1 MLRRRTTFQEIA
13 IATIIIAIVAVLSI
27 TYALLNVNADALKRS
42 AREYAV
48 SVAENVAYR
57 VANEVDGFEN
67 ALNQIIN
74 IFSSP
79 GISTEDKVELA
90 KAIMVLESVD
100 FIAVFDKKGKKQ
112 DIVSSSAVAAP
123 DQLPKEVCQTA
134 IEKGRYLGPVG
145 ETGDT
150 ARMGILIPWWR
161 RDGIYA
167 FLYTEMDISDISA
180 YIKDISLS
188 RLGAEN
194 LVSVFDRKG
203 NVVLPLD
210 NSRQE
215 FLKAILH
222 QGFLKEDAR
231 FEDVFSSTFV
241 ATHNYTDMDKGKM
254 LGALISMPELSW
266 AVFIQ
271 QPYEAVY
278 WSLGRM
284 RRLSIFVG
292 ALSLCFA
299 VLLAFLISRY
309 ITRSI
314 AKLTHGVRQVA
325 NRNFTFKVDIHSKNE
340 IGELADTFNQ
350 MVDQLN
356 SHRKDLEEKQ
366 KELELL
372 ARTDALTGL
381 NNHRHFM
388 DQLSR
393 EIKQAA
399 RNNSPLS
406 VMILDLDDFK
416 RVNDTYGHLIG
427 DRVLS
432 TLAELIKKHVRS
444 TDIAARYGGDEF
456 CVALPNTT
464 APGARVLAKKL
475 CEEIAEVVFS
485 ADGEAV
491 FHITCSIGLAQFH
504 RDMKNSL
511 VILKFADQ
519 ALYKAKSAGR
529 NIVKENRR
537 RSKPKTVDVL

>member
-1 MLRRRTTFQEIA
+1 MLKRRTTFHEIA

-57 VANEVDGFEN
+57 ISNEVEGFEN
-67 ALNQIIN
+67 ALKKIIN
-74 IFSSP
+74 ILSSP
-79 GISTEDKVELA
+79 GISTADKVEMA

-100 FIAVFDKKGKKQ
+100 FIAVFDKRGIKQ
-112 DIVSSSAVAAP
+112 DVISSSAIVVP
-123 DQLPKEVCQTA
+123 DLLPAEVCRTA
-134 IEKGRYLGPVG
+134 IEKGRYFSLVDEGR
-145 ETGDT
+145 DT
-150 ARMGILIPWWR
+150 VRLGILIPWWR
-161 RDGIYA
+161 RDEIFA

-180 YIKDISLS
+180 YIEDISLS

-194 LVSVFDRKG
+194 LVCVFDRKG

-210 NSRQE
+210 ESRQE
-215 FLKAILH
+215 FLKSVIH
-222 QGFLKEDAR
+222 RGFVTEDSR
-231 FEDVFSSTFV
+231 LEDMFSSNFV
-241 ATHNYTDMDKGKM
+241 ATHNYTDKNKGKM

-266 AVFIQ
+266 AIFIQ

-284 RRLSIFVG
+284 RRLSIVVG
-292 ALSLCFA
+292 VLSLCFA

-314 AKLTHGVRQVA
+314 TKLTHGVRQVA
-325 NRNFTFKVDIHSKNE
+325 NRNFTFKVDINSKNE
-340 IGELADTFNQ
+340 IGELADTFND

-381 NNHRHFM
+381 NNHRSFM
-388 DQLSR
+388 DQLTY
-393 EIKQAA
+393 EIEQAV
-399 RNNSPLS
+399 RHNSPLS

-416 RVNDTYGHLIG
+416 RVNDTHGHLIG
-427 DRVLS
+427 DRVL
-432 TLAELIKKHVRS
+432 LMIAGLITKHVRL
-444 TDIAARYGGDEF
+444 TDITARYGGDEF

-464 APGARVLAKKL
+464 AQGARLVARKL
-475 CEEIAEVVFS
+475 REEIADKVFS
-485 ADGEAV
+485 VDGEVA

-504 RDMKNSL
+504 KDMKNSL

-529 NIVKENRR
+529 NRVKEKIR
-537 RSKPKTVDVL
+537 KTRIRE

>member
-1 MLRRRTTFQEIA
+1 MFKRRTTFHEIA
-13 IATIIIAIVAVLSI
+13 IATIIIAVVAVLSI

-57 VANEVDGFEN
+57 VSNEVDGFEN
-67 ALNQIIN
+67 ALKQIIN
-74 IFSSP
+74 IFSSA
-79 GISTEDKVELA
+79 GISTADKVELA
-90 KAIMVLESVD
+90 KAIMVLESID
-100 FIAVFDKKGKKQ
+100 FIAVFDRGGTRQ
-112 DIVSSSAVAAP
+112 DIVSSNAVSVPNHLPGEVRQAAI
-123 DQLPKEVCQTA
+123 D
-134 IEKGRYLGPVG
+134 KGRYFGLVDEAGN
-145 ETGDT
+145 T
-150 ARMGILIPWWR
+150 ARVGILIPWR
-161 RDGIYA
+161 RREQIFA
-167 FLYTEMDISDISA
+167 FLYTEMDITAIST
-180 YIKDISLS
+180 YIKNISLS

-194 LVSVFDRKG
+194 LVSVFDREG
-203 NVVLPLD
+203 DIVLPLD
-210 NSRQE
+210 KSRQD
-215 FLKAILH
+215 FLKSVLH
-222 QGFLKEDAR
+222 QGFVAEDSR
-231 FEDVFSSTFV
+231 LGDILSSTLV
-241 ATHNYTDMDKGKM
+241 ATHNYTDPEKGKM

-278 WSLGRM
+278 WNLGRM

-314 AKLTHGVRQVA
+314 VKLTHGVRQVA
-325 NRNFTFKVDIHSKNE
+325 NRNFTFKVDINSKNE
-340 IGELADTFNQ
+340 IGELAATFNQ

-388 DQLSR
+388 DQLSC
-393 EIKQAA
+393 EIKQAV
-399 RNNSPLS
+399 RHNSPLS

-432 TLAELIKKHVRS
+432 TIAELIKQHVRS

-464 APGARVLAKKL
+464 APGARGLAKKL

-485 ADGEAV
+485 ADSEIV

-504 RDMKNSL
+504 KDMKNSL

-537 RSKPKTVDVL
+537 RQQTKK

>member
-1 MLRRRTTFQEIA
+1 MFKRRTTFHEIA
-13 IATIIIAIVAVLSI
+13 IATIIIAVVAVLSI

-57 VANEVDGFEN
+57 VSNEVDGFEN
-67 ALNQIIN
+67 ALKQIIN
-74 IFSSP
+74 IFSSA
-79 GISTEDKVELA
+79 GISTADKVELA
-90 KAIMVLESVD
+90 KAIMVLESID
-100 FIAVFDKKGKKQ
+100 FIAVFDRGGTRQ
-112 DIVSSSAVAAP
+112 DIVSSNAVSVPNHLPGEVRQAAI
-123 DQLPKEVCQTA
+123 D
-134 IEKGRYLGPVG
+134 KGRYFGLVDEAGN
-145 ETGDT
+145 T
-150 ARMGILIPWWR
+150 ARVGILIPWR
-161 RDGIYA
+161 RREQIFA
-167 FLYTEMDISDISA
+167 FLYTEMDITAIST
-180 YIKDISLS
+180 YIKNISLS

-194 LVSVFDRKG
+194 LVSVFDREG
-203 NVVLPLD
+203 NIVLPLD
-210 NSRQE
+210 ESRQD
-215 FLKAILH
+215 FLKSVLH
-222 QGFLKEDAR
+222 QGFVAEDSR
-231 FEDVFSSTFV
+231 LGDILSSTLV
-241 ATHNYTDMDKGKM
+241 ATHNYTDPEKGKM

-271 QPYEAVY
+271 QPYETVY
-278 WSLGRM
+278 WNLGRM

-314 AKLTHGVRQVA
+314 VKLTHGVRQVA
-325 NRNFTFKVDIHSKNE
+325 NRNFTFKVDINSKNE
-340 IGELADTFNQ
+340 IGELAATFNQ

-388 DQLSR
+388 DQLSC
-393 EIKQAA
+393 EIKQAV
-399 RNNSPLS
+399 RHNSPLS

-432 TLAELIKKHVRS
+432 TIAELIKQHVRS

-464 APGARVLAKKL
+464 APGARGLAKKL

-485 ADGEAV
+485 ADSEIV

-504 RDMKNSL
+504 KDMKNSL

-537 RSKPKTVDVL
+537 RQQTKK

>member
-1 MLRRRTTFQEIA
+1 MIRRRTTFQEIA
-13 IATIIIAIVAVLSI
+13 IATIVIAVVAVLSI
-27 TYALLNVNADALKRS
+27 TYALLNVNADVLKNS

-57 VANEVDGFEN
+57 VSNEIEDFEN
-67 ALNQIIN
+67 ALKQIIN

-79 GISTEDKVELA
+79 GISLADKVELA

-100 FIAVFDKKGKKQ
+100 FIAVFDRKGKKQ
-112 DIVSSSAVAAP
+112 DIVSSSAVVIP
-123 DQLPKEVCQTA
+123 DLLPKEVCQTA

-145 ETGDT
+145 EAGDT
-150 ARMGILIPWWR
+150 ARVGILIPWWR
-161 RDGIYA
+161 RDEIFA
-167 FLYTEMDISDISA
+167 FLYTEIDISDIST

-194 LVSVFDRKG
+194 LVSVFDRTG
-203 NVVLPLD
+203 NVVLPLEE
-210 NSRQE
+210 SRQE
-215 FLKAILH
+215 FLKSVLY
-222 QGFLKEDAR
+222 QGFIADDSRL
-231 FEDVFSSTFV
+231 EDVLSSTFV
-241 ATHNYTDMDKGKM
+241 ATYNYTDEDKGKM
-254 LGALISMPELSW
+254 LGALISLPELSW

-278 WSLGRM
+278 RSLGRM

-340 IGELADTFNQ
+340 IGELANTFNQ
-350 MVDQLN
+350 MVDELN
-356 SHRKDLEEKQ
+356 THRKDLEEKQ

-381 NNHRHFM
+381 NNHRHFT

-393 EIKQAA
+393 EIKQAN
-399 RNNSPLS
+399 RLNSPLS

-432 TLAELIKKHVRS
+432 TIAELIKKHVRS

-464 APGARVLAKKL
+464 APGARDLAKIL
-475 CEEIAEVVFS
+475 CEEIAGVVFS

-491 FHITCSIGLAQFH
+491 FHVTCSIGLAQFH
-504 RDMKNSL
+504 KDMKDSL

-519 ALYKAKSAGR
+519 ALYKAKSGGR
-529 NIVKENRR
+529 NRVTENRR
-537 RSKPKTVDVL
+537 RAPHAK

>member
-1 MLRRRTTFQEIA
+1 MT
-13 IATIIIAIVAVLSI
+13 TIIIAVVAVLSI

-57 VANEVDGFEN
+57 VSNEAEGFEN
-67 ALNQIIN
+67 ALKQIIN

-79 GISTEDKVELA
+79 GISTADKVEMA

-100 FIAVFDKKGKKQ
+100 FIAVFDKRGNQQDVISSRAVDVPDLLPEELRQTVVDKGKYYGLV
-112 DIVSSSAVAAP
+112 DDDNVP
-123 DQLPKEVCQTA
+123 
-134 IEKGRYLGPVG
+134 
-145 ETGDT
+145 
-150 ARMGILIPWWR
+150 ARLSILIPWWR
-161 RDGIYA
+161 RNEIFA
-167 FLYTEMDISDISA
+167 FLYTEMDMSDIST

-188 RLGAEN
+188 RLGAED
-194 LVSVFDRKG
+194 LVSVFDRNG
-203 NVVLPLD
+203 NAVLPLD
-210 NSRQE
+210 ESRQE
-215 FLKAILH
+215 FLKSVLH
-222 QGFLKEDAR
+222 RGFITEDSR
-231 FEDVFSSTFV
+231 LEDVFSSNFL
-241 ATHNYTDMDKGKM
+241 ATYNYTDEDKGKM
-254 LGALISMPELSW
+254 LGALISMPDLAW

-271 QPYEAVY
+271 QPYETVY

-284 RRLSIFVG
+284 RRLSIGVG
-292 ALSLCFA
+292 VISLCFA

-314 AKLTHGVRQVA
+314 AKLTHGVRQIA

-340 IGELADTFNQ
+340 IGELAATFNQ

-356 SHRKDLEEKQ
+356 SHRKELEEKQ
-366 KELELL
+366 KELEVL
-372 ARTDALTGL
+372 AKTDALTGL

-388 DQLSR
+388 DRLTR
-393 EIKQAA
+393 EIKEAV
-399 RNNSPLS
+399 RYDSPLS

-427 DRVLS
+427 DRVIS
-432 TLAELIKKHVRS
+432 TIAELIKRHVRS

-464 APGARVLAKKL
+464 APGARGLAKKL
-475 CEEIAEVVFS
+475 CEEISEVVF
-485 ADGEAV
+485 ADDGETV
-491 FHITCSIGLAQFH
+491 FHVTCSIGLAQF
-504 RDMKNSL
+504 RKDMKDSL

-529 NIVKENRR
+529 NQIKEKTRR
-537 RSKPKTVDVL
+537 RRIKE

>member
-1 MLRRRTTFQEIA
+1 MLKRRTTFHEIA
-13 IATIIIAIVAVLSI
+13 IATIVIAVVAVLSI

-57 VANEVDGFEN
+57 VSNKVEGFEN
-67 ALNQIIN
+67 ALKKIIN
-74 IFSSP
+74 ILSSP
-79 GISTEDKVELA
+79 SISTADKVEMA

-100 FIAVFDKKGKKQ
+100 FIAVFDKRGIKQ
-112 DIVSSSAVAAP
+112 DIISSSAVVVP
-123 DQLPKEVCQTA
+123 DLLPAEVRRTA
-134 IEKGRYLGPVG
+134 IEKRRYFFLVDEGR
-145 ETGDT
+145 DA
-150 ARMGILIPWWR
+150 ARLGILIPWWR
-161 RDGIYA
+161 GDEIFA
-167 FLYTEMDISDISA
+167 FLYTEMDIADISA
-180 YIKDISLS
+180 YIEDISLS

-194 LVSVFDRKG
+194 LVCVFDRKG

-210 NSRQE
+210 ESRRE
-215 FLKAILH
+215 FLKTVIH
-222 QGFLKEDAR
+222 RGFVTEDSR
-231 FEDVFSSTFV
+231 LEDIFSGNFV
-241 ATHNYTDMDKGKM
+241 ATHNYTDKKKGKM

-266 AVFIQ
+266 AIFIQ

-284 RRLSIFVG
+284 RRLSIVVG

-314 AKLTHGVRQVA
+314 SKLTHGVRQVA
-325 NRNFTFKVDIHSKNE
+325 NRNFTYKVDINSKNE
-340 IGELADTFNQ
+340 IGELANTFNE

-381 NNHRHFM
+381 NNHRTFM
-388 DQLSR
+388 NELTY
-393 EIKQAA
+393 EIGQAV
-399 RNNSPLS
+399 RHSSPLS
-406 VMILDLDDFK
+406 VMILDLDNFK
-416 RVNDTYGHLIG
+416 HVNDTYGHLIG
-427 DRVLS
+427 DRVL
-432 TLAELIKKHVRS
+432 LMIAELITKHVRL
-444 TDIAARYGGDEF
+444 TDITARYGGDEF

-464 APGARVLAKKL
+464 AQGARLVARNLR
-475 CEEIAEVVFS
+475 EEIADKEFS
-485 ADGEAV
+485 ADGAAP
-491 FHITCSIGLAQFH
+491 FHVTCSIGLAQFH
-504 RDMKNSL
+504 KDMKNSL

-529 NIVKENRR
+529 NRVKEKIGKSRI
-537 RSKPKTVDVL
+537 KK

>member
-1 MLRRRTTFQEIA
+1 MFKRRTTFHEIA
-13 IATIIIAIVAVLSI
+13 IATIIIAVVAVLSI

-57 VANEVDGFEN
+57 VSNEVDGFEN
-67 ALNQIIN
+67 ALKQIIN
-74 IFSSP
+74 IFSSA
-79 GISTEDKVELA
+79 GISTADKVELA

-100 FIAVFDKKGKKQ
+100 FIAVFDRGGTRQ
-112 DIVSSSAVAAP
+112 DIVSSSAVNVPNHLPGEVRQAAI
-123 DQLPKEVCQTA
+123 D
-134 IEKGRYLGPVG
+134 KGRYFGLVD
-145 ETGDT
+145 EAGDT
-150 ARMGILIPWWR
+150 ARLGILIPWWR
-161 RDGIYA
+161 REQIFA
-167 FLYTEMDISDISA
+167 FLYTEMDITAIST
-180 YIKDISLS
+180 YIKNISLS

-194 LVSVFDRKG
+194 LVSVFDREG
-203 NVVLPLD
+203 NIVLPLD
-210 NSRQE
+210 ESRQD
-215 FLKAILH
+215 FLKSVLH
-222 QGFLKEDAR
+222 QGFVAEDSR
-231 FEDVFSSTFV
+231 LEDILSSTLV
-241 ATHNYTDMDKGKM
+241 ATHNYTDPEKGKM

-271 QPYEAVY
+271 QPYETVY
-278 WSLGRM
+278 WNLGRM

-314 AKLTHGVRQVA
+314 VKLTHGVRQVA
-325 NRNFTFKVDIHSKNE
+325 NRNFTFKVDINSKNE
-340 IGELADTFNQ
+340 IGELAATFNQ

-393 EIKQAA
+393 EIKQAV
-399 RNNSPLS
+399 RHNSPLS

-432 TLAELIKKHVRS
+432 TIAELIKQHVRS

-464 APGARVLAKKL
+464 APGARGLAKKL

-485 ADGEAV
+485 ADSEVV

-504 RDMKNSL
+504 KDMKNSL

-537 RSKPKTVDVL
+537 RQQTKK

>member
-1 MLRRRTTFQEIA
+1 MIRRRTTFHEIA
-13 IATIIIAIVAVLSI
+13 IATIVIAVVAVLSI
-27 TYALLNVNADALKRS
+27 TYALLNVNADSLKRS

-67 ALNQIIN
+67 ALKQIIN

-79 GISTEDKVELA
+79 GISTADKVELA

-100 FIAVFDKKGKKQ
+100 FIAVFDKRGRKQ
-112 DIVSSSAVAAP
+112 DIISSSAITVP
-123 DQLPKEVCQTA
+123 NQLPQEARQTA
-134 IEKGRYLGPVG
+134 IEKGRYLGSLGRTNDPA
-145 ETGDT
+145 TI
-150 ARMGILIPWWR
+150 GILIPWLR
-161 RDGIYA
+161 KDEVYA
-167 FLYTEMDISDISA
+167 FLYTEMDISDIST
-180 YIKDISLS
+180 YIKAISLS

-194 LVSVFDRKG
+194 LVAVFDRKG
-203 NVVLPLD
+203 NIVLPLD
-210 NSRQE
+210 ESRQE
-215 FLKAILH
+215 FLKSVLQ
-222 QGFLKEDAR
+222 QGFITDDGR
-231 FEDVFSSTFV
+231 FDVFFSSNIV
-241 ATHNYTDMDKGKM
+241 ATHNYTDKDKGKM

-271 QPYEAVY
+271 QPYESVY

-356 SHRKDLEEKQ
+356 YHRKDLEEKQ

-381 NNHRHFM
+381 HNHRHFM
-388 DQLSR
+388 DQLSH
-393 EIKQAA
+393 EIKLAIQHD
-399 RNNSPLS
+399 SPLS

-416 RVNDTYGHLIG
+416 RVNDTYGHLVG
-427 DRVLS
+427 DRVIS
-432 TLAELIKKHVRS
+432 TIAELIKRHVRS

-464 APGARVLAKKL
+464 APGARDLARIL
-475 CEEIAEVVFS
+475 CQEIGGIVFS
-485 ADGEAV
+485 ADHEAV
-491 FHITCSIGLAQFH
+491 FHVTCSIGLAQFH
-504 RDMKNSL
+504 RNMKNSL

-519 ALYKAKSAGR
+519 ALYKAKSGGR
-529 NIVKENRR
+529 NRVKENRQR
-537 RSKPKTVDVL
+537 KSVGGDSW

>member
-1 MLRRRTTFQEIA
+1 MLKRRTTFHEIA
-13 IATIIIAIVAVLSI
+13 IATIIIAVVAVLSI

-57 VANEVDGFEN
+57 VSDKIEGFEN
-67 ALNQIIN
+67 ALKQIIN

-79 GISTEDKVELA
+79 DISTADKVEMA

-100 FIAVFDKKGKKQ
+100 FIAVFDTSGIKQ
-112 DIVSSSAVAAP
+112 DVVSSSAVVIP
-123 DQLPKEVCQTA
+123 DQLPTEVRRTA
-134 IEKGRYLGPVG
+134 IEKGKYFCLVDEAR
-145 ETGDT
+145 DT
-150 ARMGILIPWWR
+150 TRLGILIPWWR
-161 RDGIYA
+161 RDEIFA
-167 FLYTEMDISDISA
+167 FLYTEMDISDISV

-194 LVSVFDRKG
+194 LVCVFDRNG
-203 NVVLPLD
+203 SVVLPLD
-210 NSRQE
+210 ESRQE
-215 FLKAILH
+215 FLKSVIH
-222 QGFLKEDAR
+222 HGFVTEDSR
-231 FEDVFSSTFV
+231 LEDMFSSNFV
-241 ATHNYTDMDKGKM
+241 ATYNYTDTNKGEM

-266 AVFIQ
+266 AIFVQ

-284 RRLSIFVG
+284 RRLSIIVG

-314 AKLTHGVRQVA
+314 VKLTHGVRQVA

-340 IGELADTFNQ
+340 IGELADTFNE
-350 MVDQLN
+350 MVDRLN

-366 KELELL
+366 RELELL

-388 DQLSR
+388 DQLTY
-393 EIKQAA
+393 EIKRAV
-399 RNNSPLS
+399 RYNSPLS

-427 DRVLS
+427 DRVLIMI
-432 TLAELIKKHVRS
+432 AGLITQHVRS
-444 TDIAARYGGDEF
+444 TDITARYGGDEF
-456 CVALPNTT
+456 CVVLPNTT
-464 APGARVLAKKL
+464 AQGARLVARKMR
-475 CEEIAEVVFS
+475 EEIADMVFPV
-485 ADGEAV
+485 DGETA

-504 RDMKNSL
+504 KDMKNSL

-529 NIVKENRR
+529 NRVKEKIR
-537 RSKPKTVDVL
+537 KTRIRE

>member
-13 IATIIIAIVAVLSI
+13 IATIVIAVVAVLSI
-27 TYALLNVNADALKRS
+27 TYALLNVNADTLKSS

-57 VANEVDGFEN
+57 VSNEIEDFEN
-67 ALNQIIN
+67 ALKQIIN
-74 IFSSP
+74 IFSST
-79 GISTEDKVELA
+79 GISIADKVELA
-90 KAIMVLESVD
+90 KAVMVLESVD

-112 DIVSSSAVAAP
+112 DIVSASTVVVP
-123 DQLPKEVCQTA
+123 DLLPKEVCQTA
-134 IEKGRYLGPVG
+134 IKKGRYLGPVG
-145 ETGDT
+145 EAGDT
-150 ARMGILIPWWR
+150 ARVGILIPWWR
-161 RDGIYA
+161 RDEIFA
-167 FLYTEMDISDISA
+167 FLYTEIDISDIST
-180 YIKDISLS
+180 YIKGISLS
-188 RLGAEN
+188 RLGADN
-194 LVSVFDRKG
+194 LVSVFDRHG
-203 NVVLPLD
+203 NVVLPID
-210 NSRQE
+210 ESRQE
-215 FLKAILH
+215 FLKAVLY
-222 QGFLKEDAR
+222 QGFIAGDSRL
-231 FEDVFSSTFV
+231 EDVLSSTFL
-241 ATHNYTDMDKGKM
+241 ATHNYTDEDRGKM
-254 LGALISMPELSW
+254 LGALISLPELSW
-266 AVFIQ
+266 AIFIQ
-271 QPYEAVY
+271 QPYDTVY

-325 NRNFTFKVDIHSKNE
+325 NRNFTFKVDIHSRNE
-340 IGELADTFNQ
+340 IGELASTFNQ

-366 KELELL
+366 KELEIL

-393 EIKQAA
+393 EIKEAVRQS
-399 RNNSPLS
+399 SPLS

-416 RVNDTYGHLIG
+416 RVNDTYGHPIG

-432 TLAELIKKHVRS
+432 TIAELIKKHVRS
-444 TDIAARYGGDEF
+444 TDITARYGGDEF

-464 APGARVLAKKL
+464 APGARGLAKKL

-485 ADGEAV
+485 DDGEAV

-504 RDMKNSL
+504 KDMKNSL

-537 RSKPKTVDVL
+537 RGPIK

>member
-1 MLRRRTTFQEIA
+1 MFKRRTTFHEIA
-13 IATIIIAIVAVLSI
+13 IATIIIAVVAVLSI

-57 VANEVDGFEN
+57 VSNEVDGFEN
-67 ALNQIIN
+67 ALKQIIN
-74 IFSSP
+74 IFSSA
-79 GISTEDKVELA
+79 GISTADKVELA
-90 KAIMVLESVD
+90 KAIMVLESID
-100 FIAVFDKKGKKQ
+100 FIAVFDRGGTRQ
-112 DIVSSSAVAAP
+112 DIVSSNAVSVPNHLPGEVRQAAI
-123 DQLPKEVCQTA
+123 D
-134 IEKGRYLGPVG
+134 KGRYFGLVDEAGN
-145 ETGDT
+145 T
-150 ARMGILIPWWR
+150 ARVGILIPWR
-161 RDGIYA
+161 RREQIFA
-167 FLYTEMDISDISA
+167 FLYTEMDITAIST
-180 YIKDISLS
+180 YIKNISLS

-194 LVSVFDRKG
+194 LVSVFDREG
-203 NVVLPLD
+203 NIVLPLD
-210 NSRQE
+210 ESRQD
-215 FLKAILH
+215 FLKSVLH
-222 QGFLKEDAR
+222 QGFVAEDSR
-231 FEDVFSSTFV
+231 LGDILSSTLV
-241 ATHNYTDMDKGKM
+241 ATHNYTDPEKGKM

-271 QPYEAVY
+271 QPYETVY
-278 WSLGRM
+278 WNLGRM

-314 AKLTHGVRQVA
+314 VKLTHGVRQVA
-325 NRNFTFKVDIHSKNE
+325 NRNFTFKVDINSKNE
-340 IGELADTFNQ
+340 IGELAATFNQ

-388 DQLSR
+388 DQLSC
-393 EIKQAA
+393 EIKQAV
-399 RNNSPLS
+399 RHNSPLS

-432 TLAELIKKHVRS
+432 TIAELIKQHVRS

-464 APGARVLAKKL
+464 APGARGLAKKL

-485 ADGEAV
+485 ADSEVV

-504 RDMKNSL
+504 KDMKNSL

-537 RSKPKTVDVL
+537 RQQTKK